1 MSHTKH
7 TLDMRTIVTPER
19 IIWRFA
25 SQAAFED
32 WMLNNVRV
40 QAHQRKNYRQLL
52 GYDELPNDHVNKRE
66 AYNHFALEDTTW
78 MYHADMPFTIPL
90 FGTNPQKYAQLKGTA
105 TINMSLATFK
115 RRLSSPGSKSPCGW
129 WSGLAP
135 ATVATMTDGSSLL
148 NLRAHATVQAPAPAA
163 AQPPDF
169 ATGALGALQSAASV
183 QHVDG
188 PFSPTTGLQQVSL
201 IAASMRAAFR

>member
-115 RRLSSPGSKSPCGW
+115 RRLSSPRRWRP
-129 WSGLAP
+129 
-135 ATVATMTDGSSLL
+135 
-148 NLRAHATVQAPAPAA
+148 AHAERLNASTRRTYATRFDVNQQRKAA
-163 AQPPDF
+163 RMLA
-169 ATGALGALQSAASV
+169 ALKL
-183 QHVDG
+183 
-188 PFSPTTGLQQVSL
+188 TC
-201 IAASMRAAFR
+201 

>member
-183 QHVDG
+183 QHVDR
-188 PFSPTTGLQQVSL
+188 PFSPTTGLHQVSC
-201 IAASMRAAFR
+201 IAASMCATFR